1 MKITSDILKL
11 INKLSDEERAKVD
24 KVVKRHVAACLRN
37 GFQPENM
44 DRVYIEAVEQVRLE
58 EQFPEPEPVKEER
71 IYEPFRRYEQY
82 VSPKAA

>member
-1 MKITSDILKL
+1 MKISSDILKL
-11 INKLSDEERAKVD
+11 INKLTDEERVKVD
-24 KVVKRHVAACLRN
+24 QVVKRHVAACLRN
-37 GFQPENM
+37 GFPPENM

-58 EQFPEPEPVKEER
+58 ERFPEPEVVREAR

>member
-44 DRVYIEAVEQVRLE
+44 DRVYIEAVEMVRLE
-58 EQFPEPEPVKEER
+58 EQFPEPETVKEER

>member
-44 DRVYIEAVEQVRLE
+44 DRVYIEAVEMVRLE
-58 EQFPEPEPVKEER
+58 EQFPEPEVVKEER

>member
-24 KVVKRHVAACLRN
+24 KIVKRHVAACLRN
-37 GFQPENM
+37 GFQPGNM

-58 EQFPEPEPVKEER
+58 ECFPESDESMKEREEPR
-71 IYEPFRRYEQY
+71 QDYRRQCRY
-82 VSPKAA
+82 